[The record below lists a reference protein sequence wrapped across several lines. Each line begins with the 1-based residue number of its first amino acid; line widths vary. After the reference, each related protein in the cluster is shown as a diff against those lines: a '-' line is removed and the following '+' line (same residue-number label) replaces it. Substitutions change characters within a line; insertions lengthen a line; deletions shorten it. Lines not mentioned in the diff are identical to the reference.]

1 MLSVVVGSGVVNSG
15 GRQGTMGVRL
25 SSRVVRGGKDGG
37 NEGHE
42 GKVDQWGD

>member
-1 MLSVVVGSGVVNSG
+1 MSRVMVGSGVLNCSG
-15 GRQGTMGVRL
+15 REGTMGVRL

-37 NEGHE
+37 NVGHE